1 MGTRRP
7 GAEKVYAAA
16 ESWVE
21 RALRSDDS
29 LFTPGRRIW
38 TSEWLDE
45 LHRRFLDR
53 PDVSGDSF
61 LDKLDPQPPRSPHI
75 REGSKSP
82 AGRGPWRV
90 HGRGTPKAKRSRRR
104 QPPTSAAQLAA
115 NTKRIKLGSG
125 AVMLPKHY
133 RA

>member
-7 GAEKVYAAA
+7 GAERVYAAA

-21 RALRSDDS
+21 QALRSDDS

-53 PDVSGDSF
+53 PDESGDSF
-61 LDKLDPQPPRSPHI
+61 LDKLERPPDR
-75 REGSKSP
+75 
-82 AGRGPWRV
+82 
-90 HGRGTPKAKRSRRR
+90 
-104 QPPTSAAQLAA
+104 PP
-115 NTKRIKLGSG
+115 N
-125 AVMLPKHY
+125 
-133 RA
+133 RAPP